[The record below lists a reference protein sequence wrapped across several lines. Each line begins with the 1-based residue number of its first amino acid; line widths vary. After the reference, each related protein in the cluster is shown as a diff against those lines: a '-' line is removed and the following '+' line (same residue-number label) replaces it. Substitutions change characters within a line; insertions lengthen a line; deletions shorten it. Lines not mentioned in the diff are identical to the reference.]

1 MTPGSHV
8 VSDIGYVTVPDRH
21 GNKYWVLYKD
31 LCSQHREVYR
41 MKRKDDIVD
50 VWCQYIADNEFQD
63 LQGTLVCRI
72 RNFIT
77 DADASYIEGKVKEVN
92 KNKLIRK

>member
-1 MTPGSHV
+1 
-8 VSDIGYVTVPDRH
+8 
-21 GNKYWVLYKD
+21 
-31 LCSQHREVYR
+31 
-41 MKRKDDIVD
+41 MKRKDDIVG

-77 DADASYIEGKVKEVN
+77 DADATYIEGKVKEVN
-92 KNKLIRK
+92 KSKLIRKWTILPHTHNGQTWLRARCEE